1 MKFQAKYWLLV
12 SPLIKKYLHNNF
24 GSRAARD
31 ITRAAKEEY
40 KDLLSKAD
48 DIGSHNPM
56 ADNLYMAL
64 LFFSYHKASP
74 ELIDKARLEMILDYV
89 LELPIAQK
97 AIAGDLNRSKDFNK
111 MKSYI
116 EQSAAWTDKHR
127 DQYPETWEFNFDERH
142 EDGMFYYF
150 TKCPIA
156 KFFKDNN
163 LDEFTSLFC
172 KMDHKTL
179 SYRQAILH

>member
-56 ADNLYMAL
+56 TDNLLYG
-64 LFFSYHKASP
+64 ASIF
-74 ELIDKARLEMILDYV
+74 LI
-89 LELPIAQK
+89 P
-97 AIAGDLNRSKDFNK
+97 
-111 MKSYI
+111 
-116 EQSAAWTDKHR
+116 
-127 DQYPETWEFNFDERH
+127 
-142 EDGMFYYF
+142 
-150 TKCPIA
+150 
-156 KFFKDNN
+156 
-163 LDEFTSLFC
+163 
-172 KMDHKTL
+172 
-179 SYRQAILH
+179 

>member
-1 MKFQAKYWLLV
+1 
-12 SPLIKKYLHNNF
+12 
-24 GSRAARD
+24 
-31 ITRAAKEEY
+31 
-40 KDLLSKAD
+40 
-48 DIGSHNPM
+48 
-56 ADNLYMAL
+56 
-64 LFFSYHKASP
+64 
-74 ELIDKARLEMILDYV
+74 MILDYV
-89 LELPIAQK
+89 LDLPISQK